1 MSDKP
6 LLIAAPFPQVWSRLF
21 SKGDR
26 NRLNELVSVK
36 YLGDDPVPDKE
47 IDALIPDAV
56 AIAGQ
61 PDLPQARLERAQKL
75 KVIFGIEGNFYQN
88 IDYDYCFRN
97 GIRVLNC
104 GPVYGL
110 PVAEMALEFALNVA
124 RGVHREDRR
133 FRAGTERYL
142 AEACGDSI
150 LLSGAE
156 VGFIGFGNLGRALR
170 PLLEPFRC
178 RIKVYDPW
186 LPDSLIYEHGC
197 QPAGLDEVLSTSTF
211 IFVLAGVTTENQ
223 GFLGARQFDLIR
235 PGSIFL
241 LMSRAA
247 VIDFDEF
254 VKRVAA
260 GQFKAAT
267 DVFPQEPMPKDHP
280 VRDVDELLL
289 SPHRAGGI
297 PYAFHSIGQ
306 MLVDDLDLIL
316 RGLPPI
322 RMQVAQPETV
332 ERFSSKPADQVI
344 GK

>member
-6 LLIAAPFPQVWSRLF
+6 LLVAAPYPQIWSRIF
-21 SKGDR
+21 SEQDL
-26 NRLNELVSVK
+26 NRLKDLVNVK
-36 YLGDDPVPDKE
+36 YLGDGPAPDEE

-61 PDLPQARLERAQKL
+61 PDLPRARLERAQKL
-75 KVIFGIEGNFYQN
+75 KVIFSIEGNFYQN

-104 GPVYGL
+104 GAAYAL

-133 FRAGTERYL
+133 FRIGTERYL
-142 AEACGDSI
+142 GEACGDSI
-150 LLSGAE
+150 LLTGAE

-211 IFVLAGVTTENQ
+211 IFVLAGVTMENQ
-223 GFLGARQFDLIR
+223 GFLGARQFDLVR

-247 VIDFDEF
+247 VVDFDEF

-280 VRDVDELLL
+280 VREVDELLL

-297 PYAFHSIGQ
+297 PQAFQSIGK

-316 RGLPPI
+316 RSLPPS
-322 RMQVAQPETV
+322 RMQPAQPETV
-332 ERFSSKPADQVI
+332 KRFSSKPADPAI